1 MRRPWSF
8 VLMFAVFITG
18 TALAASVPQEP
29 ENDNPEYLLDIVTNR
44 YSRWWR
50 EIYDSGDDRFR
61 FRLGSNNVSQ
71 WFLEEELKLA
81 APLAD
86 RIRFR
91 FHHARLFHY
100 STEEIGWD
108 VLEFEGRVSGPVY
121 FSVYALPTFDKH
133 TSSLG
138 LMLQHRQAVNE
149 YAIIS
154 VEWPALL
161 RNFSEHHRDTADSLL
176 DVFTDQPVRI
186 GLDLRERII
195 PNVWV
200 RATGEYIPSFTMG
213 EEVNATGQQIP
224 EERSEGKALDG
235 WVEYI
240 IDPDR
245 GVRDQMAF
253 GVEAGYQR
261 SRKSTD
267 VSADPAGDV
276 SFGGEPSRRLAGSPQ
291 LIPQE
296 HFDDDLYEMTDS
308 DTVSAW
314 RDTRGFV
321 APYAWVPVGRR
332 AVLNATL
339 RYEER
344 EISVGNDLGQTF
356 DTSNHYLVPRVGA
369 SYALG
374 DRRQYIV
381 EGGYAA
387 EFRDRKVEKVDGL
400 LPRVTLSDN
409 DYNDHRL
416 YLAFDYVFGETNL
429 IRLNESFELDCE
441 DRGQFGI
448 HDHGFFQ
455 MIIGF

>member
-1 MRRPWSF
+1 MRRPWS
-8 VLMFAVFITG
+8 LSLIFALFITG

-29 ENDNPEYLLDIVTNR
+29 ENDNSEYLLDIVTNQ

-50 EIYDSGDDRFR
+50 EIYDAGDDRFR

-71 WFLEEELKLA
+71 WFIEEELKLA

-86 RIRFR
+86 RVRFR

-100 STEEIGWD
+100 TTEEIGWD
-108 VLEFEGRVSGPVY
+108 VLEFEGRINGPIY
-121 FSVYALPTFDKH
+121 FSVYAKPTSDKRN
-133 TSSLG
+133 SSIG
-138 LMLQHRQAVNE
+138 LMLQHRRAVNE
-149 YAIIS
+149 YAIFS
-154 VEWPALL
+154 VEWPGFLK
-161 RNFSEHHRDTADSLL
+161 NFSEHHRDTADSLL
-176 DVFTDQPVRI
+176 NVFIDQPVRL
-186 GLDLRERII
+186 GLDVRERII

-213 EEVNATGQQIP
+213 EEVNATGQKYP

-240 IDPDR
+240 VDPDR
-245 GVRDQMAF
+245 EVRDQMAF
-253 GVEAGYQR
+253 GIEAGYQR
-261 SRKSTD
+261 SRKSKD
-267 VSADPAGDV
+267 VEGGLADLSAAGEFLRRD
-276 SFGGEPSRRLAGSPQ
+276 GGAPQ

-296 HFDDDLYEMTDS
+296 HFDDDIYDMTDI

-321 APYAWVPVGRR
+321 SPYAWVPVGGRV
-332 AVLNATL
+332 VLNAVL

-344 EISVGNDLGQTF
+344 EISVGNALGQTF
-356 DTSNHYLVPRVGA
+356 DTSNRYVVPCVGV

-374 DRRQYIV
+374 DRRQYLV
-381 EGGYAA
+381 ESGYAA
-387 EFRDRKVEKVDGL
+387 EFRNRTEEKVDGL
-400 LPRVTLSDN
+400 MPRVTLSDQ

-416 YLAFDYVFGETNL
+416 YLAFEYVFGETNL